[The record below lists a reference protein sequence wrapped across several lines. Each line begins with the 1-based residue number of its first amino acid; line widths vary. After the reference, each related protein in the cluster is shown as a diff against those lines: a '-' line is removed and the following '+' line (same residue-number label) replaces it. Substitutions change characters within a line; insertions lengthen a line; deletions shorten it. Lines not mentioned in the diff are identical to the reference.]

1 MVQYSK
7 RREAMGYTIDSMHKI
22 MESLTNKELV
32 SFGGGAPA
40 KEAYPLE
47 QIKEVT
53 QSILA
58 DEKKLLEALSY
69 GPTIGLPALRKEV
82 INNLLIPNG
91 IHGKLDEIMITAG
104 GIQGLFLVGRLF
116 INPGDVILVEA
127 PTFIHAKMVFDGF
140 QADYESCPMAADGLD
155 IEALEEKIKKYQPKL
170 IYTMPTFHNPTGITM
185 SVEKRKQMARI
196 AETYDVIILEDDP
209 YSEIRYGDEKIKP
222 IKSYTDSKNVIYANS
237 LSKIFSPGARLGYL
251 VADSEIIQE
260 LAEMKLSTDTCT
272 NGFTQMICAEF
283 FNKGYYPSH
292 LKKISKIY
300 QSRRDAMAKAI
311 DLYFPKGTKRTSPLG
326 GFYIWVE
333 LPEGLD
339 GQELLPVANEVVK
352 ITYGS
357 GNDFFVEENNDGR
370 QFIRFSFAGIE
381 EQLIEKSMKTLGEFF
396 KSKLKNK

>member
-1 MVQYSK
+1 MVEYSK
-7 RREAMGYTIDSMHKI
+7 RRKAMEYTIDSMHKI

-47 QIKEVT
+47 EIKEVT

-69 GPTIGLPALRKEV
+69 GPTIGLPALRKE
-82 INNLLIPNG
+82 IIKNLLLPNG
-91 IHGKLDEIMITAG
+91 IRGKLNEIMITAG

-140 QADYESCPMAADGLD
+140 QATFESCPMAADGLD
-155 IEALEEKIKKYQPKL
+155 TEVLEEKIKKYQPKL

-209 YSEIRYGDEKIKP
+209 YSEIRYSNEKIKP

-251 VADSEIIQE
+251 VADVEIIQE
-260 LAEMKLSTDTCT
+260 LSEMKLSTDTCT

-292 LKKISKIY
+292 LRNISKIY
-300 QSRRDAMAKAI
+300 QSRRDAMVKAI
-311 DLYFPKGTKRTSPLG
+311 DRYFPKGAKRTSPLG

-339 GQELLPVANEVVK
+339 GRALLPLANEVVK
-352 ITYGS
+352 ITYGCGS
-357 GNDFFVEENNDGR
+357 DFFVEENNNGS

-396 KSKLKNK
+396 KSKLKK

>member
-1 MVQYSK
+1 MVEYSK
-7 RREAMGYTIDSMHKI
+7 RREAMGYTINSMHKI

-47 QIKEVT
+47 EIKEVT
-53 QSILA
+53 QSILK

-69 GPTIGLPALRKEV
+69 GPTIGLPALRKE
-82 INNLLIPNG
+82 IIKNLLIPNE
-91 IHGKLDEIMITAG
+91 IKGKLDEIMITAG

-140 QADYESCPMAADGLD
+140 QAEFESCPMTADGLD
-155 IEALEEKIKKYQPKL
+155 IEALEEKIKKHHPKL

-209 YSEIRYGDEKIKP
+209 YSEIRYSDKKIKP

-251 VADSEIIQE
+251 VADSEIIKE

-283 FNKGYYPSH
+283 FNKGYYPLH
-292 LKKISKIY
+292 LNKISKIY

-352 ITYGS
+352 ITYGCGS
-357 GNDFFVEENNDGR
+357 DFFVEENNDGS

-381 EQLIEKSMKTLGEFF
+381 EQLIEESMKTLGEFF
-396 KSKLKNK
+396 KSKLKK

>member
-1 MVQYSK
+1 MVEYSK
-7 RREAMGYTIDSMHKI
+7 RREAMEYTIDSMHKI

-47 QIKEVT
+47 EIKEVT
-53 QSILA
+53 QSILK

-69 GPTIGLPALRKEV
+69 GPTIGLPALRKE
-82 INNLLIPNG
+82 IIKNLLIPNE
-91 IHGKLDEIMITAG
+91 INGKLDEIMITAG
-104 GIQGLFLVGRLF
+104 GIQGLYLVGRLF

-140 QADYESCPMAADGLD
+140 QADFESCPMAADGLD
-155 IEALEEKIKKYQPKL
+155 IEALEEKIKKYHPKL

-185 SVEKRKQMARI
+185 SLEKRKQMARI

-209 YSEIRYGDEKIKP
+209 YSEIRYSDNKIKP
-222 IKSYTDSKNVIYANS
+222 IKSYTYSKNVIYANS
-237 LSKIFSPGARLGYL
+237 LSKIFSPGARLGYV
-251 VADSEIIQE
+251 VADSEIIKE

-283 FNKGYYPSH
+283 FNKGYYSAH
-292 LKKISKIY
+292 LRNISKIY

-311 DLYFPKGTKRTSPLG
+311 DLYFPKGTKRTSPQG

-352 ITYGS
+352 ITYGCGS
-357 GNDFFVEENNDGR
+357 DFFVEENNDGS

-381 EQLIEKSMKTLGEFF
+381 EQLIEESMKTLGAFF
-396 KSKLKNK
+396 KSKQK